1 MKNIFK
7 TIKSWFVKPE
17 KNEVEKETHHINDDI
32 EIHHLSDVIGTN
44 DVVID
49 VSGNTLQVGD
59 SVILLAYND
68 KRRNY
73 MTIPANYCAI
83 PYTKDITSDFIS
95 VNSYINSNCW
105 ESRRKGFIHIGR

>member
-7 TIKSWFVKPE
+7 AIKSWFVKPE
-17 KNEVEKETHHINDDI
+17 KNEVEE
-32 EIHHLSDVIGTN
+32 EIHHLNDVIGTN

-49 VSGNTLQVGD
+49 ASGNTLQVGD
-59 SVILLAYND
+59 NVILLAYND

-73 MTIPANYCAI
+73 MTIPANYCTV